1 MSAIVRSLL
10 VNIGFQVNRNQQ
22 IQANRTIT
30 GVRAGL
36 FALGGTVSNL
46 AGQIFTFINELA
58 KGTLD
63 ARDLSQALGVS
74 LQDLLAMQRAAKEFR
89 INESQFQGALNKINV
104 LFRDFQNGGRALRE
118 LSQELQINLDPKGNA
133 LDIFNEIIRE
143 LGRVENEQDRIAMFG
158 KIFGQEIAVSLSNL
172 SQNLDQYQDSVNGFQ
187 EAAKIQADSI
197 KDLEAWERGV
207 TQINDAFRG
216 LATVLSTYFLP
227 AVAAV
232 VDSFKIYFQ
241 FLNGLIKGIT
251 GLFSGEGTFL
261 DRVKNLG
268 SSIYNASP
276 SLNYDSPLLRPF
288 TSSNSMAPV
297 INNEINIDVP
307 LGTTQQQASYMSQE
321 VQNAVEY
328 TVQQQFMQIQNN
340 YPLVEF

>member
-104 LFRDFQNGGRALRE
+104 LFPML
-118 LSQELQINLDPKGNA
+118 LD
-133 LDIFNEIIRE
+133 L
-143 LGRVENEQDRIAMFG
+143 
-158 KIFGQEIAVSLSNL
+158 
-172 SQNLDQYQDSVNGFQ
+172 
-187 EAAKIQADSI
+187 
-197 KDLEAWERGV
+197 
-207 TQINDAFRG
+207 
-216 LATVLSTYFLP
+216 
-227 AVAAV
+227 
-232 VDSFKIYFQ
+232 
-241 FLNGLIKGIT
+241 
-251 GLFSGEGTFL
+251 
-261 DRVKNLG
+261 
-268 SSIYNASP
+268 
-276 SLNYDSPLLRPF
+276 
-288 TSSNSMAPV
+288 
-297 INNEINIDVP
+297 
-307 LGTTQQQASYMSQE
+307 
-321 VQNAVEY
+321 
-328 TVQQQFMQIQNN
+328 
-340 YPLVEF
+340 